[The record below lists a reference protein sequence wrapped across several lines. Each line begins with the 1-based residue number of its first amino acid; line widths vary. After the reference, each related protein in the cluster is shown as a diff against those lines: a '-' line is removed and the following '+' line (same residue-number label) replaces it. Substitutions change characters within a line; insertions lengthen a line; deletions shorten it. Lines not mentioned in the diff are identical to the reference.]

1 MHAILIS
8 EDNFDKIKEEVNLD
22 ERDTKFLKTCFNK
35 DRYFVTGFEFRGEM
49 LPWTFL
55 FGHKLRA
62 NYQYDPDKIKTD
74 FDQIVHK

>member
-1 MHAILIS
+1 
-8 EDNFDKIKEEVNLD
+8 
-22 ERDTKFLKTCFNK
+22 
-35 DRYFVTGFEFRGEM
+35 
-49 LPWTFL
+49 L